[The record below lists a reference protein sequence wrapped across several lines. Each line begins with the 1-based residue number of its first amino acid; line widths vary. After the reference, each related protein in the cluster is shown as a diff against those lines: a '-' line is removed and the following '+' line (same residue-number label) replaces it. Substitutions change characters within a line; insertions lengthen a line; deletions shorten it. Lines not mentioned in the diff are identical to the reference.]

1 MCGIVAVIG
10 GMFKKEVATFHDLL
24 VVDSLRGPN
33 STGVYVVRGDEDHL
47 VKKALLPHEL
57 MHFPQFKQAFDK
69 LPDVCIGHNRWATVG
84 DVNARNAH
92 PFEADNI
99 VGVHNGTLINWKKL
113 KDSGKFIV
121 DSECLIH
128 NIDQDGIDVVW
139 GKLEGAATV
148 MWWDK
153 RAKLLNVIRNKERP
167 MFYAKEKGTNVVL
180 FASEHWMLL
189 SCAGRNG
196 VTLEDLT
203 ELPVDTLLTVDVM
216 GNIQQRV
223 VKPHVKPVVSW
234 SVTSRPAGQGPYKEG
249 ETIEFEV
256 VTVHHSVNR
265 AASVR
270 VECQTATG
278 NPVSVWMNPN
288 SSRELE
294 MMHIMA
300 DSPFTFT
307 GEVSFSNPY
316 VTSIKAGTVA
326 EFIPAVLDGQDDEEM
341 CEACGKFFPA
351 DELSDKNLSGYECRV
366 CSTCYQME

>member
-10 GMFKKEVATFHDLL
+10 GMFKKEVTTFHDLL
-24 VVDSLRGPN
+24 VVDSLRGPH

-57 MHFPQFKQAFDK
+57 MHFPQFKRAFDK
-69 LPDVCIGHNRWATVG
+69 LPDLCIGHNRWATVG
-84 DVNARNAH
+84 DVNASNAH

-99 VGVHNGTLINWKKL
+99 VGVHNGTLTNWKKL

-153 RAKLLNVIRNKERP
+153 KAKLLNVIRNKERP
-167 MFYAKEKGTNVVL
+167 MFYARQKGTNVVL

-216 GNIQQRV
+216 GNIQQRA
-223 VKPHVKPVVSW
+223 VKPYVKPVVSY
-234 SVTSRPAGQGPYKEG
+234 SVTARPSGQGPYKEG
-249 ETIEFEV
+249 ERIEFEV
-256 VTVHHSVNR
+256 VAVHHSANR
-265 AASVR
+265 DASLR
-270 VECQTATG
+270 VECKTPTG
-278 NPVSVWMNPN
+278 NPVNVWLNPR
-288 SSRELE
+288 SAREFDLIQL
-294 MMHIMA
+294 MG

-307 GEVSFSNPY
+307 GVVSFSNSY
-316 VTSIKAGTVA
+316 VTSVKADSVVELIQLDDGTD
-326 EFIPAVLDGQDDEEM
+326 EEEM
-341 CEACGKFFPA
+341 CECCGLFESV
-351 DELSDKNLSGYECRV
+351 DDISDKTVHGINVRV
-366 CSTCYQME
+366 CKSCYQME